1 MDEQPTAP
9 EVAAAVCAVYE
20 AAERHDF
27 TALRAFHAM
36 DGAFSRWS
44 GQPGGELLGF
54 DAAQDEE
61 KAMFGAL
68 PPDMQVTPEQIRVD
82 CFGEVAVST
91 FRVFWRGPDRKVVR
105 RRRGTLVWQ
114 RRPAGWRIVHEHFS
128 S

>member
-1 MDEQPTAP
+1 MDEQSAAA
-9 EVAAAVCAVYE
+9 EVAAAVRAVYE

-44 GQPGGELLGF
+44 GQAGGELLGF

-61 KAMFGAL
+61 EAMFGAL
-68 PPDMQVTPEQIRVD
+68 PPDTRVTPEQIRVD

-91 FRVFWRGPDRKVVR
+91 FMVLWRGPDRKVMQ
-105 RRRGTLVWQ
+105 RRRGTLVWHH
-114 RRPAGWRIVHEHFS
+114 RPAGWRIVHEHFS